1 MQQEELI
8 VEPKKDSTLLDKEK
22 VPQESEILKG
32 AHDVKFNFDECATD
46 QSSRV
51 PEDMKL
57 DEVDKIDTIV
67 LSAAKEKPSLPYIDF
82 VLLDIFSV
90 VEQQTSLFFMLQ
102 SWLQTWSKCYVPEL

>member
-1 MQQEELI
+1 
-8 VEPKKDSTLLDKEK
+8 
-22 VPQESEILKG
+22 
-32 AHDVKFNFDECATD
+32 VKFNFDECATD

-67 LSAAKEKPSLPYIDF
+67 LSAAKEKPSPFASLIPYIDF
-82 VLLDIFSV
+82 VLLDIFIV

-102 SWLQTWSKCYVPEL
+102 S